1 VPASY
6 FLPQAAANST
16 GLLNSESPSQVARIQ
31 KYAAQIKA
39 LETRLMGNGIIPMT
53 EQSQIHAEIRRLKKE
68 MEDLEK
74 RTR

>member
-1 VPASY
+1 MAIPH
-6 FLPQAAANST
+6 
-16 GLLNSESPSQVARIQ
+16 SQVARIQ

-39 LETRLMGNGIIPMT
+39 LEDRLMGNGIIPMS

>member
-1 VPASY
+1 
-6 FLPQAAANST
+6 
-16 GLLNSESPSQVARIQ
+16 
-31 KYAAQIKA
+31 
-39 LETRLMGNGIIPMT
+39 MGNGIIPMA

>member
-1 VPASY
+1 MAIPHIH
-6 FLPQAAANST
+6 
-16 GLLNSESPSQVARIQ
+16 VARVQ

-39 LETRLMGNGIIPMT
+39 LEDRLMGNGIIPIA
-53 EQSQIHAEIRRLKKE
+53 EQSKIHAEIRRLKKE

>member
-1 VPASY
+1 MAIPH
-6 FLPQAAANST
+6 T
-16 GLLNSESPSQVARIQ
+16 QVARIQ

-39 LETRLMGNGIIPMT
+39 LEDKLMGNGRISMA
-53 EQSQIHAEIRRLKKE
+53 EQSVIHAEIRRVKKE